1 VQPNEHDGSPRHA
14 TSAPLLPPPPPPKQM
29 LPEDAQAAFAA
40 ASAALVAELRAQGLD
55 TASLVGGRATGCA
68 AGNGQRRRGVRTLVT
83 PRLPLL

>member
-1 VQPNEHDGSPRHA
+1 
-14 TSAPLLPPPPPPKQM
+14 M